1 MKITLPA
8 QEVLKQLFQENEADG
23 LQTFF
28 QQSCHGVMP
37 VFQMVRF
44 EEGDHPENIDGIAV
58 LIDEEA
64 HSLVEDI
71 VIDLKEGELVLYGV
85 HGCGDCGC
93 EGHDHSHEEGGCCG
107 HCDH

>member
-8 QEVLKQLFQENEADG
+8 QEALKQLFQENEADG
-23 LQTFF
+23 LQAFF
-28 QQSCHGVMP
+28 HQSCHGVMP

-58 LIDEEA
+58 LVDEEG
-64 HSLVEDI
+64 HSILEDI
-71 VIDLKEGELVLYGV
+71 VIDLKDGELVLYGV
-85 HGCGDCGC
+85 SGCGGCDCDD
-93 EGHDHSHEEGGCCG
+93 HDHEEGGCCG